1 MAKCIGVESLRGIR
15 IVAEDDVYD
24 LARLVLRV
32 QVARDRARSVGQ
44 VVTTR
49 GNVAG
54 LAYTL
59 ADVSGLPRESVLR
72 ELEARGVP
80 LDAMVVAED
89 EVERW
94 RARP

>member
-1 MAKCIGVESLRGIR
+1 MAKCISVESLRGIG
-15 IVAEDDVYD
+15 IVAENDVYD
-24 LARLVLRV
+24 LARLVLRI
-32 QVARDRARSVGQ
+32 QMAGDRARSVGQ

-49 GNVAG
+49 LNVTG

-59 ADVSGLPRESVLR
+59 AVVSGLAHDSVLP

-80 LDAMVVAED
+80 LDAMVVADD

-94 RARP
+94 QARA